1 MGVEQSVQMLAPAFV
16 LLVVGPVY
24 HPQADPTR
32 TRCAPG
38 VGFPESAWGFGPR
51 DICTKTPGD
60 GLLTSPVFNVAAV
73 VEYRHDP
80 GAVLGTRDTVEP
92 NTCFASDN
100 VKYLQTVRT
109 GVMPFAADAAEDTT
123 TTSAITAADTAT
135 ARPLCSPFTPSA
147 GRRGGRRGC
156 RGCRSAWS

>member
-1 MGVEQSVQMLAPAFV
+1 MLAPAFV

-80 GAVLGTRDTVEP
+80 GAVLGTRRHRRAEHLLRIGQREVLAD
-92 NTCFASDN
+92 
-100 VKYLQTVRT
+100 RT
-109 GVMPFAADAAEDTT
+109 DGCH
-123 TTSAITAADTAT
+123 AI
-135 ARPLCSPFTPSA
+135 RC
-147 GRRGGRRGC
+147 
-156 RGCRSAWS
+156 